1 MWTSRIFLHLQIL
14 WYVKFWSTKWSEN
27 FQEDTCKIHQNL
39 AVSKYFDGSG
49 RNPPEFL
56 NKNGNTN
63 VPMNPNEGIRFNSI
77 QECSKRKNTKLRI
90 WTEPKKLKLSHAQSK
105 LIQKLISAKQEK
117 NEHWLQLSTMM
128 VFLVIIIKKVE
139 QIQRKV

>member
-1 MWTSRIFLHLQIL
+1 MLIISYFFICFFFYILNRPPTSRLPIHFVSKMKLP
-14 WYVKFWSTKWSEN
+14 VN

-63 VPMNPNEGIRFNSI
+63 VPMNPNEGIRFNST
-77 QECSKRKNTKLRI
+77 QESSKRNNTKLRI
-90 WTEPKKLKLSHAQSK
+90 
-105 LIQKLISAKQEK
+105 
-117 NEHWLQLSTMM
+117 
-128 VFLVIIIKKVE
+128 
-139 QIQRKV
+139 